1 MAEVR
6 TVSDR
11 RAEHYVRG
19 SATVD
24 QTDQDPHLQPGVKNR
39 PDCGLT
45 VEMRE
50 IRAFD
55 RLWGRC

>member
-1 MAEVR
+1 
-6 TVSDR
+6 VSDR

-24 QTDQDPHLQPGVKNR
+24 QTVQDPHLQPGVKNR